1 MSSDR
6 LNKHKNLLLGL
17 SDCKIAVR
25 NGIINNSDKDFIKAI
40 CECILNVM
48 NGNVKLNTETHRLLK
63 PFKLTF
69 KKLLNR
75 KNDIERKKHII
86 IQKGGF
92 LQFLI
97 PAVISGIAS
106 IATALIS
113 NRKSDSPKEEQE

>member
-106 IATALIS
+106 IASALIS